1 MTTTIL
7 TDKNR
12 ILRKNN
18 DTKHTVRVDPEDDS
32 LVMDVWIKDTSFLDI
47 QKAAQEMFNVG
58 ADGNVSLNLEGYWRF
73 AFNTWITKTNPLLT
87 KDELLNLK
95 GFAGESISKLLPS
108 PDELAKAMQGGFMSD
123 SK

>member
-7 TDKNR
+7 TDKSK

-18 DTKHTVRVDPEDDS
+18 DTKHTIRVDPDDES
-32 LVMDVWIKDTSFLDI
+32 LVMDVWTTDTSFLDI
-47 QKAAQEMFNVG
+47 QRAAQEMFNVG
-58 ADGNVSLNLEGYWRF
+58 PDGNVTLNLEGYWRF
-73 AFNTWITKTNPLLT
+73 AFSTWVTKTDPVLS
-87 KDELLNLK
+87 KDEILNLT

-108 PDELAKAMQGGFMSD
+108 PDELAKAMQGGFMKD

>member
-1 MTTTIL
+1 MAKKIVN
-7 TDKNR
+7 KN
-12 ILRKNN
+12 LLLKN
-18 DTKHTVRVDPEDDS
+18 DELIKHKVRADPDDEDAIFE
-32 LVMDVWIKDTSFLDI
+32 VWIKEISFLDI

-73 AFNTWITKTNPLLT
+73 AFNTWITKTDPLLT

>member
-1 MTTTIL
+1 
-7 TDKNR
+7 
-12 ILRKNN
+12 
-18 DTKHTVRVDPEDDS
+18 VDPEDDS

-73 AFNTWITKTNPLLT
+73 AFNTWITKTDPLLT